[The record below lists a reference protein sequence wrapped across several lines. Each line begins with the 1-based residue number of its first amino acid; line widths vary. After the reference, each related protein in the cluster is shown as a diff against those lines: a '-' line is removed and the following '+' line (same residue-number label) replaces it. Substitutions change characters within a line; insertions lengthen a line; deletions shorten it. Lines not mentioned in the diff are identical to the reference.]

1 MIRLHNVSVKNT
13 YKNTAQDPNAG
24 NSHVAERPKSEDSK
38 TRPMQAPGHNDSI
51 FDFYAMY

>member
-13 YKNTAQDPNAG
+13 YKNTAQNPNAG
-24 NSHVAERPKSEDSK
+24 NSHVAERPKSEDSN